1 MIRIAVEI
9 EEPAWRR
16 ALPTARDTVR
26 RAARA
31 AFQGTGDVTI
41 LLTDDAV
48 VRDLNTR
55 FRGKDALTNVLAFP
69 STPGTGQLGDIAL
82 AFGVCER
89 EAAEQ
94 HKTLADHLS
103 HLVVHG
109 VLHLAGHDHET
120 DDEAGAMETLERR
133 LLAGLG
139 VADPYASLEMANVR
153 G

>member
-1 MIRIAVEI
+1 MIKIAVEI
-9 EEPAWRR
+9 EDPAWRR
-16 ALPTARDTVR
+16 VLPTVRDIVR

-69 STPGTGQLGDIAL
+69 STPATGQLGDIAL
-82 AFGVCER
+82 AFGVCDR

-109 VLHLAGHDHET
+109 VLHLIGHDHET
-120 DDEAGAMETLERR
+120 DEDATAMEAMERR
-133 LLAGLG
+133 VLADLG
-139 VADPYASLEMANVR
+139 VADPYAVPELANVR